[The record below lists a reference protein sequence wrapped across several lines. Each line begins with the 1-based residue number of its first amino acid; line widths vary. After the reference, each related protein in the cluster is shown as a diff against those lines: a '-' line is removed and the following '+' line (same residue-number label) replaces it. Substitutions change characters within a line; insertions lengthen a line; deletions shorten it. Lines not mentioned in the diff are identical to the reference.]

1 MRLSA
6 VVGLL
11 LLVSACEER
20 AKPKRETS
28 PGVEG
33 LVPSEPTVAAPVA
46 TTLATTLP
54 PVKVPKGTVAIGRI
68 VSDFPVPEAELVIGI
83 FRDDFA
89 KCYET
94 ALDKTPTLVGR
105 AELVVVVEPVGSI
118 VGAPR
123 AEKVQGLPTELT
135 SCLAKQLANV
145 RFKGF
150 SGRRATLHVPIAF
163 ALVRPDAGGV
173 R

>member
-1 MRLSA
+1 MRLA
-6 VVGLL
+6 GFVGLL
-11 LLVSACEER
+11 LLVSSCEER
-20 AKPKRETS
+20 AKPTRETA
-28 PGVEG
+28 PVVEA
-33 LVPSEPTVAAPVA
+33 LVPSEPAAVAAPPA
-46 TTLATTLP
+46 TALPP

-68 VSDFPVPEAELVIGI
+68 VTDFPVPEAELVIGI

-94 ALDKTPTLVGR
+94 ELDKTPTLIGR

-123 AEKVQGLPTELT
+123 AEKVQGLPPELT
-135 SCLAKQLANV
+135 SCLSKQLANV

-150 SGRRATLHVPIAF
+150 SGRRATLRVPITF
-163 ALVRPDAGGV
+163 ALVRPDAGGA